1 MTDALIAVERMNGI
15 NLYGFKLSVALAKYK
30 GKSKVRVH
38 EVQNE
43 NHVERNTGVATE
55 NVTISNRKLEKA
67 KISWH
72 QDLEQERGK
81 SSNRRE
87 DVVKRV
93 TGHVETEELWR
104 MKMCLVGEMA
114 TVCSVK
120 NIRSRLVEWGMGEI
134 KFQRLG
140 GKFFLLTFDDDELFM
155 MLEDLQWSY
164 LKEVFI
170 DVVAY
175 GGMSMSIVLQPL
187 SLIVTCVVQ
196 IGKKVIVS
204 EGHVIDCEKVTM
216 LINTSQIRR
225 IDEMVE
231 LEVGKF
237 SYIIRVVE
245 MGLSENSENSNV
257 EVKLSKG
264 GNGGNQPSESLSESS
279 SEEVEKSS
287 TFLDK
292 GNDGV
297 SNETVNAE
305 CFFNNCCEDNH
316 VDVIWA
322 HADVLF
328 QKVGPFCEN
337 NDNLGQQGFGVKAE
351 SSWVEVISKKP
362 AETNDKGVPLGSL
375 PDPVG
380 VAEKVPTKVV
390 EDVSNLG
397 ILPLGDDVSQIKDL
411 WVDEVDVFITSFS
424 DPCPSRAQGDKDE
437 PGNFFLE
444 LKTIRKSRKEKNSE
458 SEVGKRAMRILLW
471 NVRGIGASVKVL
483 AISKLIREQMMEMVL
498 L

>member
-72 QDLEQERGK
+72 QDLEQER
-81 SSNRRE
+81 
-87 DVVKRV
+87 
-93 TGHVETEELWR
+93 
-104 MKMCLVGEMA
+104 
-114 TVCSVK
+114 
-120 NIRSRLVEWGMGEI
+120 
-134 KFQRLG
+134 
-140 GKFFLLTFDDDELFM
+140 
-155 MLEDLQWSY
+155 
-164 LKEVFI
+164 
-170 DVVAY
+170 
-175 GGMSMSIVLQPL
+175 
-187 SLIVTCVVQ
+187 
-196 IGKKVIVS
+196 
-204 EGHVIDCEKVTM
+204 
-216 LINTSQIRR
+216 
-225 IDEMVE
+225 
-231 LEVGKF
+231 
-237 SYIIRVVE
+237 
-245 MGLSENSENSNV
+245 ENSENSNV